1 MQLKCSM
8 NKFIHIH
15 TYIHIYI
22 STYIFTYIRVNE
34 LLVYILIHT
43 FIYIYTNTYT
53 HTNLKSKP
61 LNSSRKLILCSYLTR
76 ILIKKN
82 MLGVLNKTASARKAF
97 LKQFITVLV
106 QIHTKK
112 TNNALC
118 PFSLVPSVFDFAKLE
133 IRYYYCL

>member
-1 MQLKCSM
+1 M

-15 TYIHIYI
+15 THIYI
-22 STYIFTYIRVNE
+22 YIYLHIFTYIRVNE

-97 LKQFITVLV
+97 LKEFITVLV
-106 QIHTKK
+106 QIKRYKQCAVPFQPSSIGFRFRKIEKK
-112 TNNALC
+112 IL
-118 PFSLVPSVFDFAKLE
+118 LLLIAKKL
-133 IRYYYCL
+133 

>member
-15 TYIHIYI
+15 TYIYTYIYLH
-22 STYIFTYIRVNE
+22 IFTYIRVNE

-97 LKQFITVLV
+97 LKELITVLV
-106 QIHTKK
+106 QIKK

-118 PFSLVPSVFDFAKLE
+118 PISLVPSVFDFAKLE
-133 IRYYYCL
+133 KRYYYCL